1 MKIETKFDIGQKIY
15 TIEHREVKEWNI
27 RYIQCNASREHIHT
41 FYEIE
46 NNGLIYVIWE
56 EELFA
61 TREEAEQKLKEIGE

>member
-27 RYIQCNASREHIHT
+27 RSIQCNVGRENTHT

-46 NNGLIYVIWE
+46 SDGLIYVIWE
-56 EELFA
+56 EHLFS
-61 TREEAEQKLKEIGE
+61 TREEAENKLKEM